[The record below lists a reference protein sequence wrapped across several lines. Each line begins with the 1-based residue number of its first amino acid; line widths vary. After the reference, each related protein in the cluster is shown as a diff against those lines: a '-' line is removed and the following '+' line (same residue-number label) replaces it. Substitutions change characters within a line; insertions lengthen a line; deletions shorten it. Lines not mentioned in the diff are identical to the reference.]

1 MIAIFISKRW
11 DSMNKRSSSR
21 QPGIVVYLVALLSA
35 AAGCYWGWSG
45 LSSSDT
51 ALTRSVDER
60 VPHAMRKNEPRE
72 SATIWTA
79 GEMGKLITG
88 CGLAVESLHLPADGA
103 EMVVRTTGRYR
114 DLYRLMRNL
123 ESVKSYEVHTLS
135 LRRAHAR
142 GLIEGT
148 ISLRQKGSAR

>member
-1 MIAIFISKRW
+1 
-11 DSMNKRSSSR
+11 MNRRSCSR

-35 AAGCYWGWSG
+35 TAGCYWGWSG
-45 LSSSDT
+45 LFPSDT

-60 VPHAMRKNEPRE
+60 ESHAMRKDEPQE
-72 SATIWTA
+72 ATTTWTA

-103 EMVVRTTGRYR
+103 EMVIRTTGRYR

-123 ESVKSYEVHTLS
+123 ESVQPYEVHTLS
-135 LRRAHAR
+135 SRRAHAR
-142 GLIEGT
+142 GLVEGT
-148 ISLRQKGSAR
+148 ISLRLRNSERQ